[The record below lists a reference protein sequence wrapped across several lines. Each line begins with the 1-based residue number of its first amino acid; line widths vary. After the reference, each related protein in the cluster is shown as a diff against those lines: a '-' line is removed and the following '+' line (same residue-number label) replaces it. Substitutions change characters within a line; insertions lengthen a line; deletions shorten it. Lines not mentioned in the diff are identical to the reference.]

1 VSADMLRGTLKYG
14 IDVLVAVLQKVQV
27 VGCYAALTAKWS
39 SPFQSIVFWVWLFGP
54 KDESTYSP

>member
-1 VSADMLRGTLKYG
+1 MLRGTLKYG